1 MTKSMLHRVLF
12 GSAVVVLCVWA
23 TAARPAAADR
33 EHQQIMAD
41 LRMLQEQAQQLQ
53 TLMNALGD
61 ALKTVNARLD
71 DQTGLER
78 KAFADGKVQMD
89 AISGDIRVVREKID
103 ETNVR
108 LSSLSQ
114 EMESLRDAM
123 PQPGAV
129 PPVTTSDATPLPD
142 GSIPPAAP
150 AAAATPANPGISP
163 TRLYAS
169 AFGDYSAGNYTLA
182 AQGFN
187 TYLQYW
193 PKGAQAAEA
202 QVYIGQ
208 SLEQDGKLADAVTAY
223 ERAIANYPT
232 STEQAAQAYYKR
244 GVVLERLGQLD
255 RAKQSYEA
263 GIKQFPDAAATNLA
277 RQRLE
282 ALNRPTR

>member
-1 MTKSMLHRVLF
+1 MTTSVLHRVLF
-12 GSAVVVLCVWA
+12 GSTLVALCVCA
-23 TAARPAAADR
+23 MPARPEAADR

-53 TLMNALGD
+53 ALLNALGD

-71 DQTGLER
+71 DQTALER

-89 AISGDIRVVREKID
+89 GVSGDLRVVREKID

-108 LSSLSQ
+108 LSSLGQ
-114 EMESLRDAM
+114 ELESLRDSL

-129 PPVTTSDATPLPD
+129 PPLTTSDASPLPD
-142 GSIPPAAP
+142 GTIPGAAPPAAAP
-150 AAAATPANPGISP
+150 PTNPGISP

-169 AFGDYSAGNYTLA
+169 AFGDYSAGNYLLA
-182 AQGFN
+182 VQGFT

-202 QVYIGQ
+202 QYYIAQ
-208 SLEQDGKLADAVTAY
+208 SYEGDGKLADAVTAY
-223 ERAIANYPT
+223 ERVIASYPT
-232 STEQAAQAYYKR
+232 SEQASQASYKR
-244 GVVLERLGQLD
+244 GFVLEKLGQLD
-255 RAKQSYEA
+255 KAKQAYEA
-263 GIKQFPDAAATNLA
+263 TVAEYPNAPSSSLA
-277 RQRLE
+277 KQRLE

>member
-1 MTKSMLHRVLF
+1 MTKTMLQRALF
-12 GSAVVVLCVWA
+12 GVTLVVLCVWA
-23 TAARPAAADR
+23 MPARPAAADR

-53 TLMNALGD
+53 ALLNSLGD
-61 ALKTVNARLD
+61 ALKAVNARLD
-71 DQTGLER
+71 DQTSLER

-89 AISGDIRVVREKID
+89 AISGDIRIVREKVD

-123 PQPGAV
+123 PQPGAMPPIMSDV
-129 PPVTTSDATPLPD
+129 APPVSD
-142 GSIPPAAP
+142 GSVPAQPPAAGP
-150 AAAATPANPGISP
+150 PANPGMSP
-163 TRLYAS
+163 TRLYSS

-202 QVYIGQ
+202 QFYIGM
-208 SLEQDGKLADAVTAY
+208 SFDNERKFAEAVTAY
-223 ERAIANYPT
+223 ERVIANYPT
-232 STEQAAQAYYKR
+232 SEHAPQAYYKR
-244 GVVLERLGQLD
+244 GAALEVLGQLD

-263 GIKQFPDAAATNLA
+263 GIKEFPDAPASSLA

-282 ALNRPTR
+282 ALNKPPR